1 MMDERSHKTKVVAN
15 KLKITKKECQ
25 KREKYMG
32 QIISTRRKMLGAN
45 IPTCKIRSLSSQGGL
60 HRIEKSTNKK
70 LLRNFFTFYHNHNM
84 ASKLFFVF

>member
-45 IPTCKIRSLSSQGGL
+45 IPTCKIRSLSSKGRSPS
-60 HRIEKSTNKK
+60 HREKYKSKTITE
-70 LLRNFFTFYHNHNM
+70 FFYFL
-84 ASKLFFVF
+84 SQP